1 MKARELFVEVR
12 RNLST
17 GTARAAL
24 FALAFAA
31 VVGSLAVADTR
42 TVVGLHRK
50 AFEFTSS
57 GASVRV
63 LSSEGNVDGRAC
75 ESLSGLSGIATA
87 GALREDGHLVLTA
100 MPDNPIPTY
109 TASPGLSG
117 VLGLPTEPVSGVWIS
132 EHTAELLGV
141 GLDQEM
147 HTNVGP
153 MTVAGIFAYPEDGRD
168 SRLRHAV
175 VVPES
180 ATNDYDQC
188 WADTRPPTD
197 TIDDL
202 VMWALRSGTEPSS
215 SVTVAQ
221 LNTTLGSEF
230 DGATA
235 FTERITRWAAPTAA
249 VAGAV
254 LGFTAV
260 RLRRLEWAG
269 ALHVGV
275 SRRAL
280 LGTVALETAVWAPAG
295 LALALCALVVAA
307 HVGNPAHAWDTV
319 AVTVPGVVAATLT
332 AQVGALTAASLVR
345 ESHLF
350 RYFKDR

>member
-1 MKARELFVEVR
+1 MNVRDLFVEAW
-12 RNLST
+12 RNLYT
-17 GTARAAL
+17 GTARATL

-31 VVGSLAVADTR
+31 VVGSLVVADTR
-42 TVVGLHRK
+42 TVVGLHRE
-50 AFEFTSS
+50 ASEFTSS

-63 LSSEGNVDGRAC
+63 LTTDGNVDGRAC
-75 ESLSGLSGIATA
+75 EALSEVSGVAAA
-87 GALREDGHLVLTA
+87 GALREDGHLVLSA
-100 MPDNPIPTY
+100 MPGNPIPSY
-109 TASPGLSG
+109 AASPGLSG
-117 VLGLPTEPVSGVWIS
+117 VLGLHAEPAAGMWLSD
-132 EHTAELLGV
+132 HTAELLGV
-141 GLDQEM
+141 GPGQEM
-147 HTNVGP
+147 DTDVGP
-153 MTVAGIFAYPEDGRD
+153 MTVAGVFPYPEDGRD

-175 VVPES
+175 VIPES
-180 ATNDYDQC
+180 VTSDYDQC

-202 VMWALRSGTEPSS
+202 VMWALRSGTDPSS
-215 SVTVAQ
+215 SVTISQ

-230 DGATA
+230 DGDTA
-235 FTERITRWAAPTAA
+235 FTERATRLAAPTAA

-254 LGFTAV
+254 LGFAAI

-295 LALALCALVVAA
+295 MILALCALVVAA
-307 HVGNPAHAWDTV
+307 HVGNPANAWDTV
-319 AVTVPGVVAATLT
+319 TVTVPGVVAAALT
-332 AQVGALTAASLVR
+332 TQIGALTAASLVR

>member
-1 MKARELFVEVR
+1 MNARELFVEVW
-12 RNLST
+12 RNLYT

-42 TVVGLHRK
+42 AVVGLHRQ
-50 AFEFTSS
+50 AAEFTSS

-63 LSSEGNVDGRAC
+63 LTTDGDVDGRTC
-75 ESLSGLSGIATA
+75 EALSEVAGVAAS
-87 GALREDGHLVLTA
+87 GALREDGRLVLDA
-100 MPDNPIPTY
+100 MPNNPVPSY
-109 TASPGLSG
+109 AASPGLSG
-117 VLGLPTEPVSGVWIS
+117 VLGLRAEPVSGVWLS
-132 EHTAELLGV
+132 DHTAELLGV
-141 GLDQEM
+141 RPGQEVN
-147 HTNVGP
+147 TDLGP
-153 MTVAGIFAYPEDGRD
+153 MRVAGVFPYPEDGRD
-168 SRLRHAV
+168 ARLRHAV

-188 WADTRPPTD
+188 WVDTRPPTD
-197 TIDDL
+197 SVDDL
-202 VMWALRSGTEPSS
+202 VMWALRAGTDPSS
-215 SVTVAQ
+215 SVTIAQ

-235 FTERITRWAAPTAA
+235 FAERVTRMAAPTAA

-254 LGFTAV
+254 LGFVAV
-260 RLRRLEWAG
+260 RLRRLEWAA

-295 LALALCALVVAA
+295 LVLALCALVVAA
-307 HVGNPAHAWDTV
+307 HVGNPAHVWDTV
-319 AVTVPGVVAATLT
+319 AVTVPGVVAAALT
-332 AQVGALTAASLVR
+332 AQIGALTSASLVR

-350 RYFKDR
+350 RYFKER